1 MKTRI
6 LAAVTATTLAM
17 AGLAA
22 PAAAHG
28 SNLGDVLLGAAVV
41 GLVADAASNGN
52 AHVVVSTGGPRVRYV
67 YPGRP
72 VVRFRPYGPTRVCTV
87 RKWRK
92 NRWVTV
98 TRRRCW

>member
-1 MKTRI
+1 MKRRI
-6 LAAVTATTLAM
+6 LAAVTATTLAA
-17 AGLAA
+17 AGMAA
-22 PAAAHG
+22 PADAHVT
-28 SNLGDVLLGAAVV
+28 NLGDVLLGAAVV

-52 AHVVVSTGGPRVRYV
+52 AHVVVTTRAPRVRYV
-67 YPGRP
+67 YWGRP